1 MSTSRVALTGK
12 TRTCPHCKATILESA
27 SVCPACQHH
36 LRFDPKAIVERRL
49 QPAFSALRVE
59 GGFKHPVGGEP
70 WEYAVVVSIRNDRG
84 EELARKVVGV
94 GALAPNEG
102 RQVMV
107 SVDVFTAT
115 GPVVEVE
122 RRTDPSHAPERKAT
136 PAPAPAPA
144 ERKELPEPQ
153 RSLQSMA
160 QQTKDKLKPP
170 K

>member
-1 MSTSRVALTGK
+1 VNTGRVALTGK
-12 TRTCPHCKATILESA
+12 TRTCPHCKATILESSA
-27 SVCPACQHH
+27 VCPACQHH
-36 LRFDPKAIVERRL
+36 LRFDPKATVERRL

-70 WEYAVVVSIRNDRG
+70 WEYAVVISIRNDRG

-102 RQVMV
+102 RTVTV
-107 SVDVFTAT
+107 TVDVFTDA
-115 GPVVEVE
+115 GPPVEVE
-122 RRTDPSHAPERKAT
+122 RRADSTTRAPDKK
-136 PAPAPAPA
+136 PA
-144 ERKELPEPQ
+144 EKKELPEPQ

-160 QQTKDKLKPP
+160 QQSKSQLKPP

>member
-1 MSTSRVALTGK
+1 MSIGRVATTGK
-12 TRTCPHCKATILESA
+12 TRICPHCKATILDSA
-27 SVCPACQHH
+27 SICPACHHH

-70 WEYAVVVSIRNDRG
+70 WEYSVVISIRNDRG

-102 RQVMV
+102 RTVTL

-115 GPVVEVE
+115 GPVVDVE
-122 RRTDPSHAPERKAT
+122 RRADTSHAADRK
-136 PAPAPAPA
+136 PADK
-144 ERKELPEPQ
+144 KELPEPQ

>member
-1 MSTSRVALTGK
+1 MNTSRVALTGK
-12 TRTCPHCKATILESA
+12 TRTCPHCKATILESS

-36 LRFDPKAIVERRL
+36 LRFDQKAIAERRL
-49 QPAFSALRVE
+49 RPAFSALRVE
-59 GGFKHPVGGEP
+59 GGFKHPAGGEP

-122 RRTDPSHAPERKAT
+122 RRADTSHAPDKK
-136 PAPAPAPA
+136 PAPAPASPA
-144 ERKELPEPQ
+144 AKELPEPQ

-160 QQTKDKLKPP
+160 QQTKDRLKPP